1 MYSGIL
7 TTMARR
13 VAIERGRRPP
23 RDVRPLAGWLLAG
36 AAVVGLPALANA
48 LVRRRVAPP
57 RAALW
62 GRSHRFEWDLGEVA
76 FQELGSGPALLAIHS
91 IGPGHDGGEWRRAAE
106 ALAAD
111 HRVLVPDLLGFG
123 ASGALPAGAGPE
135 VYVALLADFLAEVV
149 REPAL
154 LVAAGLSATWAV
166 RLAAERPE
174 LVTGLVLVVPAGLG
188 DPDGAR
194 DGAGHASR
202 AFLARLLGVPVFGTS
217 ALNLLTSRAALERHL
232 RRLYAAP
239 ERVDAALVDHHWRSS
254 HLPTARAAL
263 GAWISGRLGAP
274 VEPALGDLRELRELR
289 ELRGPRVPVAIAW
302 GRLAVEP
309 PVEAADLWLRRL
321 PGARLEVFEGC
332 GGLPHAEA
340 PARFASAVRA
350 FERDLS

>member
-1 MYSGIL
+1 
-7 TTMARR
+7 MARR

-23 RDVRPLAGWLLAG
+23 RDVRPFVGWLLAG
-36 AAVVGLPALANA
+36 AAVVGLPALANT
-48 LVRRRVAPP
+48 LVRRRAAPP
-57 RAALW
+57 RAAVW

-76 FQELGSGPALLAIHS
+76 FQELGGGPALVAVHS

-106 ALAAD
+106 ALATD
-111 HRVLVPDLLGFG
+111 HRVFVPDLLGFG
-123 ASGALPAGAGPE
+123 GSGKPPIDYEPE

-154 LVAAGLSATWAV
+154 LAAAGLSATWAV
-166 RLAAERPE
+166 RLAAERPD
-174 LVTGLVLVVPAGLG
+174 LVSGLVLVVPAGLG
-188 DPDGAR
+188 D
-194 DGAGHASR
+194 GAGDASGPL
-202 AFLARLLGVPVFGTS
+202 LARLLGVPVFGTT

-254 HLPTARAAL
+254 HLPAARAAL
-263 GAWISGRLGAP
+263 AAWLSGRLPAP
-274 VEPALGDLRELRELR
+274 VEPALASL
-289 ELRGPRVPVAIAW
+289 RVPVAIAW
-302 GRLAVEP
+302 GRRAVEP

-350 FERDLS
+350 FERDAL